1 MTAKRGNSANGRRFA
16 IIGAGPGGL
25 CTAIRLKQAGLEN
38 FVIFERGSAVGGTW
52 WNNRYPGAACDVPSH
67 LYSFSFEIKT
77 DWSRPY
83 STQPEIQA
91 YFEHCAEK
99 YAITPHIRFS
109 TAIAS
114 ARWDDERALWQLTT
128 EHGDSD
134 EAHVVVS
141 AMGMFNEPY
150 PPKIPGLDAF
160 AGTTFPSARW
170 NHRHDLDAEKV
181 AVIGSAASATQF
193 VPEVAKRTSQLSVF
207 QRSANWVLPKEDD
220 PYTPDQIETF
230 TTEPSVREAL
240 RQEIYQ
246 NIERLITYSSQQT
259 LQKAEA
265 AGLANLE
272 TIRDPEVRRKLTPT
286 HPYGCKRPLLS
297 NEYYPT
303 FNRPDVELV
312 TEPIA
317 RIHPDAIETDDGK
330 RRAVDTIIL
339 GTGFETTRYLSAIE
353 VAGRDGVD
361 IEAAW
366 ADGAQAYFGITTS
379 GFPNLFMLYGPNTN
393 NGSILFMLEC
403 QVDYVMRQI
412 ARLSSEELAWLDV
425 RPDVMDRYNEDLQHD
440 IGQVGVWQASCN
452 GYYRGP
458 GGRIITQWP
467 HTTAEYRARTQRAD
481 DDAYETKVA

>member
-1 MTAKRGNSANGRRFA
+1 M
-16 IIGAGPGGL
+16 
-25 CTAIRLKQAGLEN
+25 
-38 FVIFERGSAVGGTW
+38 
-52 WNNRYPGAACDVPSH
+52 
-67 LYSFSFEIKT
+67 
-77 DWSRPY
+77 
-83 STQPEIQA
+83 
-91 YFEHCAEK
+91 
-99 YAITPHIRFS
+99 
-109 TAIAS
+109 
-114 ARWDDERALWQLTT
+114 
-128 EHGDSD
+128 
-134 EAHVVVS
+134 
-141 AMGMFNEPY
+141 
-150 PPKIPGLDAF
+150 GLDAF
-160 AGTTFPSARW
+160 AGTTFHSARW
-170 NHRHDLDAEKV
+170 NHRHDLDGEKV

-230 TTEPSVREAL
+230 ATEPSVREAL

-317 RIHPDAIETDDGK
+317 RIHPDAID
-330 RRAVDTIIL
+330 
-339 GTGFETTRYLSAIE
+339 
-353 VAGRDGVD
+353 GRDGVD